1 MELVAYIA
9 ALIIGITLG
18 LIGGGGSIVTV
29 PVMVYLLG
37 INPIL
42 STAYSLFIVGFSS
55 LVGSLNN
62 LRKGLVDLKTAIL
75 FSIPS
80 FISVYL
86 TRLYLVPLI
95 PDSLGSSTGF
105 MISKGTLIMLLF
117 AGIMFFSAIAMIK
130 PKKKVSEVPEKEEA
144 IKYNY
149 PLILIEGLV
158 VGALTGLVGAGGG
171 FLIIPALVLF
181 ARLPMKL
188 AIGTSLLIIAF
199 KSLIGFLGDIQSNQ
213 DINWFFLLQ
222 FTSFSILGIFIGG
235 KLSNYIDNKYL
246 KKAFGWFVLSMSL
259 AIIIKELI
267 LN

>member
-1 MELVAYIA
+1 MEFIAYIA
-9 ALIIGITLG
+9 ALLIGITLG

-37 INPIL
+37 INPVL

-62 LRKGLVDLKTAIL
+62 LRKGLVDLKTAII

-95 PDSLGSSTGF
+95 PEKIESIFGLTILRGEA
-105 MISKGTLIMLLF
+105 IMLLF
-117 AGIMFFSAIAMIK
+117 AGIMFFSAMAMIK
-130 PKKKVSEVPEKEEA
+130 PKKGIDENSEVEEK

-149 PLILIEGLV
+149 PVILIEGLI
-158 VGALTGLVGAGGG
+158 VGTLTGLVGAGGG

-213 DINWFFLLQ
+213 NINWHFLLQ
-222 FTSFSILGIFIGG
+222 FTSLSIIGIFIGG
-235 KLSNYIDNKYL
+235 KVSNYIDNKYL
-246 KKAFGWFVLSMSL
+246 KKGFGWFVLLMSL
-259 AIIIKELI
+259 AIITKELI
-267 LN
+267 LK